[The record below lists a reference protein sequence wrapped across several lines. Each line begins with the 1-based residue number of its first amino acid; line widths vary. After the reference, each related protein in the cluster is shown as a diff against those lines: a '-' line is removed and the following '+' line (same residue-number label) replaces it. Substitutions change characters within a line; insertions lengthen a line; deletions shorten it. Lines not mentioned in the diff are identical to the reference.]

1 MKCRT
6 SRQVGRSLGFVLLV
20 LSAGVDALPQVQSLP
35 VTPPNSPV
43 SAQPPPRDRRPVP
56 IVGTAAMKGRV
67 VDGVTGNPIARAR
80 VRIVGGPTP
89 KPPVMTDA
97 GGVFEFTGLAAGPYT
112 LMAEK
117 STYIAGR
124 HPETG
129 RSMRARA
136 QPFVLANGQVV
147 EDVAIQMFRGAAITG
162 RVVDAYGDPVDMAQV
177 RLLRVV
183 RGGRPQQANQA
194 QSNDLGEFRVPRLQ
208 PGRYLLQIRPNLQAM
223 NAFPGPNAAPE
234 PPLPQP
240 LPTYY
245 PSGQSLSH
253 ARPITV
259 NRGETVSGIEVVL
272 AEGTPTVVSGVVMRS
287 DGEPV
292 VNGSVTA
299 RVVGNDAVGY
309 EVGGGSGIRQGG
321 MFQLMLPPGDYALEA
336 NVMARQGQGPTAPED
351 QLSGTV
357 HVTVGGGIA
366 EGVNI
371 MVGRGATAMGR
382 VIFEGNS
389 PPPPSPGQARVPFY
403 NPEGPGCRGGQAT
416 IAADW
421 SFKIEGLSGTC
432 GAPPYATFG
441 RWTLK
446 SITLRG
452 QSLLDGPVTF
462 ETGQQYANIQVVVT
476 DKRTQM
482 DLRVSGED
490 GQPTREYVV
499 IAFPIDKARWDQ
511 QLRQVR
517 TYVPPPLGAFT
528 RLTPP
533 AGVGQAVNSG
543 NAMPGSAP
551 QERLQALTPGEYFVI
566 ALDDIDSED
575 WQDPAVLER
584 LSANAIRVVLTED
597 APVEVPLRR
606 FSYTELMR

>member
-6 SRQVGRSLGFVLLV
+6 SRQVGRSLGFVLAAL
-20 LSAGVDALPQVQSLP
+20 LAAADALAQVRSLP
-35 VTPPNSPV
+35 VTPTNPPV
-43 SAQPPPRDRRPVP
+43 STQSPPRDRRPVP
-56 IVGTAAMKGRV
+56 MVGTAAMKGRV
-67 VDGVTGNPIARAR
+67 VDGVTGNAIARAR
-80 VRIVGGPTP
+80 VRIVGGPGTS
-89 KPPVMTDA
+89 KPPVLTD
-97 GGVFEFTGLAAGPYT
+97 GVGAFEFTGLAAGSYT

-136 QPFVLANGQVV
+136 QPLVLANGQVV

-162 RVVDAYGDPVDMAQV
+162 RVVDSYGDPVDMAQV
-177 RLLRVV
+177 RLLRVQ
-183 RGGRPQQANQA
+183 RGGRPQPANQV
-194 QSNDLGEFRVPRLQ
+194 QTNDLGEFRVPRLQ
-208 PGRYLLQIRPNLQAM
+208 AGRYLVQIRPNLQMM
-223 NAFPGPNAAPE
+223 NVFQGPNAAPE
-234 PPLPQP
+234 APLPQP

-253 ARPITV
+253 AQPITV

-309 EVGGGSGIRQGG
+309 ETGGGSGIRQGG
-321 MFQLMLPPGDYALEA
+321 MFQLLLPPGDYALDA
-336 NVMARQGQGPTAPED
+336 NVMARQGPGPMGPED
-351 QLSGTV
+351 QLSGSIRM
-357 HVTVGGGIA
+357 TVGGGMA

-371 MVGRGATAMGR
+371 MVGRGATATGR
-382 VIFEGNS
+382 VIFDGTA
-389 PPPPSPGQARVPFY
+389 PPPPSPGQAHVPFY
-403 NPEGPGCRGGQAT
+403 NPEGPGCRAGQAT

-421 SFKIEGLSGTC
+421 TFKIDGLSGTC
-432 GAPPYATFG
+432 GAPPSATFG

-452 QSLLDGPVTF
+452 QSLLGGLVTF
-462 ETGQQYANIQVVVT
+462 ETGQQYSNIQVVVT

-482 DLRVSGED
+482 DLRVSGDD
-490 GQPTREYVV
+490 GQLTREYVV
-499 IAFPIDKARWDQ
+499 IVFPIDKARWDQ

-517 TYVPPPLGAFT
+517 TYVPPPLSALS

-533 AGVGQAVNSG
+533 GGPGPAASAG
-543 NAMPGSAP
+543 NAMRGV
-551 QERLQALTPGEYFVI
+551 QEERLVALTPGEYFVI
-566 ALDDIDSED
+566 AVDDIDSED
-575 WQDPAVLER
+575 WQDPTVLER
-584 LSANAIRVVLTED
+584 LSTNAIRVVLTED

-606 FSYTELMR
+606 FTYAELMR